1 MLHREQYPITFL
13 AAFIEVVLL
22 IIESYLR
29 KSVSVKEI
37 VDSICN
43 VESID
48 TCSVNIVCWILCSG
62 VHCIVKI
69 KGIRTLRRRGTCI
82 TLVNN
87 NIVTPSTRQV
97 ILSFNMY
104 TKILRVTHSVLVVL
118 VVDTECQPGQ
128 SIIEGEATMSSGSVK
143 S

>member
-1 MLHREQYPITFL
+1 MFNDSDLLRVGYEPCVIFVAIVLHREQYPITLL
-13 AAFIEVVLL
+13 AASIEVVLL
-22 IIESYLR
+22 KIESHLR

-69 KGIRTLRRRGTCI
+69 KGNRTRQGCGACVI

-87 NIVTPSTRQV
+87 NIVTPLTRQV
-97 ILSFNMY
+97 IL
-104 TKILRVTHSVLVVL
+104 
-118 VVDTECQPGQ
+118 
-128 SIIEGEATMSSGSVK
+128 
-143 S
+143 